1 MGREKPE
8 REEKEEEERSGKK
21 VGLGLNTGVSAL
33 VTLAPSPLAGHCPMP
48 RSLAP
53 VTVVPSSA
61 LVTLA
66 PSQGSIS

>member
-21 VGLGLNTGVSAL
+21 IGLGLNAGGSAPF
-33 VTLAPSPLAGHCPMP
+33 TLAPSPLAGHYPMP
-48 RSLAP
+48 RSSAP
-53 VTVVPSSA
+53 
-61 LVTLA
+61 VTLA

>member
-8 REEKEEEERSGKK
+8 REEKEEEERLGKK
-21 VGLGLNTGVSAL
+21 VGLGLNAGGSAL
-33 VTLAPSPLAGHCPMP
+33 VILVLSPLVGQYPMP

-53 VTVVPSSA
+53 VTVAPSSA
-61 LVTLA
+61 PVTLT